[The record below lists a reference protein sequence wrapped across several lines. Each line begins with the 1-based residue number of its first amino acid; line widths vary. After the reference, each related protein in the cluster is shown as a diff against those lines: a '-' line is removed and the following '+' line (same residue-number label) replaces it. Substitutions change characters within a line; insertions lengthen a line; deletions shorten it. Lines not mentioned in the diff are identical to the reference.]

1 MSAPLAGS
9 TVLEFADYVTG
20 PYAAVLLADL
30 GARVIKIENPE
41 RGDPFRGWG
50 QGGYSPTFRSV
61 NRNKESIALDLRS
74 EEGRSIAARLAQRSD
89 VFIQNH
95 RPGVAERLGLGYDEL
110 TRANPRLVYCSISG
124 FGQEGPYRD
133 RPGYDTIGQ
142 AMGGLLGL
150 LTDAGSPKPM
160 GISLSDHLAGLFAAY
175 GILAAIVDRE
185 RTGLGQLV
193 ETSLLQATVSF
204 VGENAARY
212 FDSGAVPDREHRT
225 HIAQVYAF
233 PAGDELPFVI
243 HLSSPQKFFAALA
256 AAVGRPE
263 LVTDPR
269 FVDREA
275 RIAHYAE
282 LDALLREVFATR
294 PRAHWLARLDEHDVP
309 AAPINNLAE
318 VFADPQ
324 VETLRMVQE
333 VEHPTAGSSRL
344 VRNGVTI
351 GARHEDDP
359 ISPPPLL
366 GEHTAAI
373 LGELGCDD
381 GQVRRLAQQGAP
393 EQPA

>member
-1 MSAPLAGS
+1 MSAPLDGI
-9 TVLEFADYVTG
+9 TVVEFADYVTG

-30 GARVIKIENPE
+30 GARVIKIEAPE

-50 QGGYSPTFRSV
+50 EGGYSPTFRSV
-61 NRNKESIALDLRS
+61 NRRKESIVLDLRS
-74 EEGRSIAARLAQRSD
+74 ADGAAVARQLAARAD
-89 VFIQNH
+89 VFIENH
-95 RPGVAERLGLGYDEL
+95 RPGVASRLGLGADEL
-110 TRANPRLVYCSISG
+110 RDLNRRLVYCAISG
-124 FGQEGPYRD
+124 FGQDGPYRD

-150 LTDAGSPKPM
+150 LTDASAPKGM

-175 GILAAIVDRE
+175 GILGALVERE
-185 RTGLGQLV
+185 RTGEGQLV

-212 FDSGAVPDREHRT
+212 FDSGVVPDREHRT

-233 PAGDELPFVI
+233 PAGDGLPFVL

-256 AAVGRPE
+256 AAIGRPE
-263 LVTDPR
+263 LVDDER

-275 RIAHYAE
+275 RIAHYDE
-282 LDALLREVFATR
+282 LDALLRATFATQ
-294 PRAHWLARLDEHDVP
+294 PRSHWLERLEAHDVP
-309 AAPINNLAE
+309 AAPINTLAE

-324 VETLRMVQE
+324 VKHLRMVHE
-333 VEHPTAGSSRL
+333 ITHPIAGSSRL

-351 GARHEDDP
+351 GERDDADVA
-359 ISPPPLL
+359 PPPLL

-373 LGELGCDD
+373 LRELGCDQE
-381 GQVRRLAQQGAP
+381 QVTRMTRQ
-393 EQPA
+393 